1 MRSKTPIV
9 QKPSWHHQRL
19 LRNLMYNLVYE
30 LDMNTYEVLP
40 NARFDDAEPL
50 SDDADLI
57 ITDLKKQK
65 AVIII
70 QLIRRNEFADMRR
83 QLIRYFGDYPY
94 LRESFLVDYESQDF
108 YRLSRKE
115 VESMSVDEEYDE
127 ADFPESEF
135 DAEWD
140 DDYRAPSYSFVLRT
154 DLAELTEL
162 GR

>member
-19 LRNLMYNLVYE
+19 LRNLLYNLVYE

-40 NARFDDAEPL
+40 YARFDDAEPL

-57 ITDLKKQK
+57 IIDLRKQK
-65 AVIII
+65 AVIIL

-83 QLIRYFGDYPY
+83 QLIRFFGDNPN
-94 LRESFLVDYESQDF
+94 LREAFLVDYESQDF
-108 YRLSRKE
+108 YRLTRKE

-127 ADFPESEF
+127 TDFPETEF

-154 DLAELTEL
+154 DLGELTEL